1 MATQDKISSKVV
13 EHIIHLVTAPPA
25 QDDSEAEWE
34 RVLLLDSAWHGHQ
47 VEYGDALLHD
57 IQEAV
62 SKVVWD
68 LVNKAKGGAY
78 DA

>member
-34 RVLLLDSAWHGHQ
+34 RVLELDSAWAGHQ
-47 VEYGDALLHD
+47 AEYGDALLHD

-62 SKVVWD
+62 SRVVWD